1 MQFRKLMFFISRK
14 FFAEVIRT
22 FVVVLDIGSVVIDAG
37 LKGAL
42 CIPFIAFASFVGVT
56 IRVCL
61 FDKISIAYFSPAV
74 TLGFLITK
82 HITKKLF
89 LKYVIGTQEYLGANA
104 PSYSYPFLII
114 FTGGS
119 SLCFTYGSYIGC
131 SLYKR
136 LARIWRTGNR
146 LYGGGIGHILF
157 SLYLWSIN
165 ESSILTGTCF
175 II

>member
-1 MQFRKLMFFISRK
+1 
-14 FFAEVIRT
+14 
-22 FVVVLDIGSVVIDAG
+22 
-37 LKGAL
+37 
-42 CIPFIAFASFVGVT
+42 
-56 IRVCL
+56 
-61 FDKISIAYFSPAV
+61 V

-82 HITKKLF
+82 HITKKLLLLYVTTETTCALLASVF

-146 LYGGGIGHILF
+146 LYGGGIGHILL